1 MAWFDEAVFYQ
12 IYPLGL
18 VGAPWSNDYGP
29 IQHRMQKMLPW
40 IRHIKELNC
49 DCIYLG
55 PCFQSGSHGY
65 DTTDY
70 KTLDCR
76 LGDNQDLVDFVAAA
90 HEAGLRVIFDGV
102 FNHTGRDFFAFQD
115 ILAHRESSQY
125 TSWYQGLHFQGDNSY
140 HDGFC
145 YHSWHGY
152 DLLPQLNQ
160 RNPEVLSYIQ
170 DVIRYWVE
178 TFDVDGIRLDAAE
191 DMDLDFLRGLRR
203 VANEVKPDFWLMGEV
218 IHGDYT
224 RFVQPDILHAVTN
237 YQLHKPIYSAH
248 NSHNY
253 FELAYNV
260 KRIYDLAGQNPLG
273 IRLYNFLDNH
283 DVSRIASLLE
293 NPAHLLPCYILDYTL
308 PGVPSI
314 YYGSE
319 FAIPGRKEDGDEGLR
334 PELHLSDYEGRDLP
348 LTQVIRRLGNI
359 RHAAHSLSYGAYQ
372 EQLLTNRQYAFSR
385 ISDGGNPGGRSVAI
399 IMVNNDD
406 NPYCF
411 DVDNCGENDFVGG
424 LWGQKIQAENGRLRV
439 EIPGNSGEIW
449 VSSTTDSMNATDQ
462 PAEKLPDVQMIT
474 DSMNVTNQPAEE
486 LLDLQM
492 ITDSIES
499 TLEQEAVGQA
509 NPSPAPV
516 TIRDLPYEELT
527 VEELQQVILDKMAKN
542 GPVTEDMKRT
552 VYENIWHDS
561 LVNWAKSFR

>member
-1 MAWFDEAVFYQ
+1 M
-12 IYPLGL
+12 
-18 VGAPWSNDYGP
+18 
-29 IQHRMQKMLPW
+29 
-40 IRHIKELNC
+40 
-49 DCIYLG
+49 
-55 PCFQSGSHGY
+55 
-65 DTTDY
+65 
-70 KTLDCR
+70 
-76 LGDNQDLVDFVAAA
+76 
-90 HEAGLRVIFDGV
+90 
-102 FNHTGRDFFAFQD
+102 
-115 ILAHRESSQY
+115 
-125 TSWYQGLHFQGDNSY
+125 
-140 HDGFC
+140 
-145 YHSWHGY
+145 
-152 DLLPQLNQ
+152 
-160 RNPEVLSYIQ
+160 
-170 DVIRYWVE
+170 
-178 TFDVDGIRLDAAE
+178 
-191 DMDLDFLRGLRR
+191 
-203 VANEVKPDFWLMGEV
+203 
-218 IHGDYT
+218 
-224 RFVQPDILHAVTN
+224 
-237 YQLHKPIYSAH
+237 
-248 NSHNY
+248 
-253 FELAYNV
+253 
-260 KRIYDLAGQNPLG
+260 
-273 IRLYNFLDNH
+273 
-283 DVSRIASLLE
+283 
-293 NPAHLLPCYILDYTL
+293 
-308 PGVPSI
+308 PSI

-348 LTQVIRRLGNI
+348 LIQVIRRLGNI

-385 ISDGGNPGGRSVAI
+385 ISDGGNLGGRSVAI

-449 VSSTTDSMNATDQ
+449 VSSTTDSMNVTDQ
-462 PAEKLPDVQMIT
+462 PAEELP
-474 DSMNVTNQPAEE
+474 
-486 LLDLQM
+486 DLQM